1 MTDNRHHTHFRMR
14 QKQKPAHS
22 KRKFVATFSVA
33 MLLFAAIRHLFTIN
47 VPMLAMSEHSERPSP
62 GHLTEVYVGSAE
74 DEEYFEE
81 ELDTQ
86 GETTEDTVAQGGD
99 TQAKEQRDTEAANTE
114 ADTDATDADTA
125 ATEAVAGRKANRHRI
140 VGVHSWDLCFPDI
153 NDVQL
158 VAARQNGIEPV
169 RSRQDLHALI
179 AEHRLVNI
187 HHSPYYAVDELTHS
201 MPYLVPKAQH
211 MLNTICLNFIDSL
224 QMKGLPIHL
233 PMVTSVL
240 RTAEDVSRLQKG
252 NGNATTNSCHC
263 YGTTVDITYNR
274 FVPLL
279 GRYDP
284 DAPLLRWDEKMK
296 QVLAEVLNDLRQQGL
311 CYVKY
316 ERKQACFH
324 LTVR

>member
-1 MTDNRHHTHFRMR
+1 
-14 QKQKPAHS
+14 
-22 KRKFVATFSVA
+22 
-33 MLLFAAIRHLFTIN
+33 MLLFAGIRHIFTIQ
-47 VPMLAMSEHSERPSP
+47 VPMLAMNNSEDTT
-62 GHLTEVYVGSAE
+62 GNDDIAEVYVGDE
-74 DEEYFEE
+74 DEELYSESAVQEDEMEE
-81 ELDTQ
+81 IETETEEVESLDENLQAESTDENPTDENFLAENIEEAPAK
-86 GETTEDTVAQGGD
+86 ETTTDTFIIPQQHPHRVQGVYSW
-99 TQAKEQRDTEAANTE
+99 TE
-114 ADTDATDADTA
+114 
-125 ATEAVAGRKANRHRI
+125 
-140 VGVHSWDLCFPDI
+140 CFPDI

-158 VAARQNGIEPV
+158 IAAQQNGITPV
-169 RSRQDLHALI
+169 RSRKEINKLI
-179 AEHRLVNI
+179 KQHKLVNI
-187 HHSPYYAVDELTHS
+187 CNSPYYTVDELTHS

-211 MLNTICLNFIDSL
+211 LLNTICLNFIDSL
-224 QMKGLPIHL
+224 QMKGLPVHL

-252 NGNATTNSCHC
+252 NGNATTHSCHC

-279 GRYDP
+279 GYHDP
-284 DAPLLRWDEKMK
+284 NAPLLRWDMKMK

>member
-1 MTDNRHHTHFRMR
+1 MAFCVT
-14 QKQKPAHS
+14 
-22 KRKFVATFSVA
+22 
-33 MLLFAAIRHLFTIN
+33 MLLFAGIRHIFTIE
-47 VPMLAMSEHSERPSP
+47 VPMLAMNNSEDTLGNDEIA
-62 GHLTEVYVGSAE
+62 EVYVGDE
-74 DEEYFEE
+74 DEEFYSESANPEE
-81 ELDTQ
+81 E
-86 GETTEDTVAQGGD
+86 
-99 TQAKEQRDTEAANTE
+99 E
-114 ADTDATDADTA
+114 ADVANEEKTDEDLTEESPLDGNLEEVSAEEATSDTSINQH
-125 ATEAVAGRKANRHRI
+125 VMRHHHHR
-140 VGVHSWDLCFPDI
+140 VTGVHSWTECFPDI

-158 VAARQNGIEPV
+158 IAAQKNGITPA
-169 RSRQDLHALI
+169 RNRQELI
-179 AEHRLVNI
+179 QLIKQRKLVNI
-187 HHSPYYAVDELTHS
+187 CNSPYYTVDELTHS

-211 MLNTICLNFIDSL
+211 LLNTICLNFIDSL
-224 QMKGLPIHL
+224 QMKGLPVHL

-252 NGNATTNSCHC
+252 NGNATTHSCHC

-279 GRYDP
+279 GYYDP
-284 DAPLLRWDEKMK
+284 NAPLLRWDMKMK